1 MFFIFKPILLYLYS
15 VMLGLFT
22 LQTHF
27 PSPRGSD
34 SAKRISNEEGGESG
48 SSGPFLS
55 WQHRP
60 SNSLASQQH
69 LLECQLL
76 RQSVQVIIPQLCPH
90 PQSISSPLLGLKPRI
105 SSLCSLGP
113 RKRAASCTSQLCVV
127 EVSYTGFVSLN

>member
-1 MFFIFKPILLYLYS
+1 MFFIFKPIPLYLYS
-15 VMLGLFT
+15 VTLGLSLCKHISPPPGGQT
-22 LQTHF
+22 LQ
-27 PSPRGSD
+27 RGFQM
-34 SAKRISNEEGGESG
+34 RREERVALP
-48 SSGPFLS
+48 GPFLS

-113 RKRAASCTSQLCVV
+113 GKGAASCTSQLCVV